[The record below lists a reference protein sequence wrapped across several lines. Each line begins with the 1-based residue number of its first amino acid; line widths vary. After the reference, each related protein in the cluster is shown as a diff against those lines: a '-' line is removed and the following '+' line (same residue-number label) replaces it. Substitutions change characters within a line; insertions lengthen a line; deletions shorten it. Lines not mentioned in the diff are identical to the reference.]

1 MDEKKVFD
9 GLPASIVTEALTRGE
24 TIARSIAESVD
35 GWRTAASGLRA
46 VMKGKQAIR
55 RIGDEDYSQDPVYG
69 IALNAVTETLP
80 GHAIVCAAAFGVEGL
95 SPREASQSVP
105 RVSLYLD
112 SSPVDS
118 AAVIGAVAHERAV
131 RMAVEIDRGIVLI
144 SGSLSGPLVSVLGTL
159 VAALRAKEE
168 AVAREF
174 LVGLKETIPA
184 LETLLSPAGNGV
196 VIRAGIAPPGNDR
209 ELMKLF
215 GADPG
220 VDEQVAMSFILEE
233 GEFSVPLPVGNQSL
247 DPVRNLPLADEK
259 FAAVAGRLVSA
270 AEDIFAT
277 YFRPYEWAPAIRI
290 EIPGAVGKDAG
301 AVGKLL
307 SAIRGQFA
315 APKLSGPYPVHAAE
329 AMARSLNG
337 VTTALGRMSRAEIL
351 RILEND
357 LGKLYPLMMATGPY
371 SGEEN
376 D

>member
-1 MDEKKVFD
+1 MDEKNVFD
-9 GLPASIVTEALTRGE
+9 GLPASIVDEALTRGE

-35 GWRTAASGLRA
+35 SWRAAASGLRA
-46 VMKGKQAIR
+46 VMNEKQAIR
-55 RIGDEDYSQDPVYG
+55 LIGDEADSQDPVFG
-69 IALNAVTETLP
+69 IAFNAVTEPLP

-95 SPREASQSVP
+95 SRREAGQSAP
-105 RVSLYLD
+105 RVSLYID
-112 SSPVDS
+112 SSPVGS
-118 AAVIGAVAHERAV
+118 AAVIDAVAHERAV
-131 RMAVEIDRGIVLI
+131 RMAVEIDSGIVLL

-159 VAALRAKEE
+159 IPALRVKDEP
-168 AVAREF
+168 VAREF
-174 LVGLKETIPA
+174 LVGLKEAIPA
-184 LETLLSPAGNGV
+184 LETLLSPAGNG

-215 GADPG
+215 GADPDC
-220 VDEQVAMSFILEE
+220 DERVAMSFILEE
-233 GEFSVPLPVGNQSL
+233 GEFTVPLPVGKKSL

-270 AEDIFAT
+270 AENLFAT

-290 EIPGAVGKDAG
+290 EMPGAVGKDVG

-307 SAIRGQFA
+307 AAIRGQFA
-315 APKLSGPYPVHAAE
+315 APRLTGPYPVHTAQT
-329 AMARSLNG
+329 MARSLNG

-371 SGEEN
+371 SGEEH